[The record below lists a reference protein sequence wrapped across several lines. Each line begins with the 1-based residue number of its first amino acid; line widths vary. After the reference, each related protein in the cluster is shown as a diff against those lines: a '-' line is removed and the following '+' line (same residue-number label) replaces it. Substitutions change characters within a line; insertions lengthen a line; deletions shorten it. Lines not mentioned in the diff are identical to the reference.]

1 MIIQKLKVMK
11 LLIKLNIDAQV
22 LCKGTITITGAG
34 NNAAARQSDERSNNC
49 ASFIN
54 YIKLHK

>member
-1 MIIQKLKVMK
+1 MIVQKLKVIK
-11 LLIKLNIDAQV
+11 LPVKLNIDAQV
-22 LCKGTITITGAG
+22 LCKGTITISGAE

-54 YIKLHK
+54 YIKLYK